1 MTQSSRPKSPAKTPS
16 SKPLEAEF
24 GLARIVAL
32 RAVRLQN
39 FSPETQARIEKA
51 LA

>member
-1 MTQSSRPKSPAKTPS
+1 MTQSSKPSSSRTPS
-16 SKPLEAEF
+16 SSKPRDAEF
-24 GLARIVAL
+24 DLARIVAL